1 MVNTKSDR
9 EEEHLLEL
17 LDAVG
22 RRSNVSQRHLADNL
36 GIALGLANS
45 YLKRCIRKGFIKIS
59 EAPANRYLYYLTPK
73 GFTEK
78 SRLTAK
84 YLSTSFAFY
93 RRAGQSCLKVYLKC
107 QSQGWRRVLLYGVS
121 DLAEIATLRAQEG
134 GVEIVGILDPS
145 ATRRRFAGVPVCRDR
160 RQAEQFD
167 VLVLTELRSPL
178 LSYERLLKEV
188 DEERVLIPDIL
199 RLE

>member
-1 MVNTKSDR
+1 MNTKADR
-9 EEEHLLEL
+9 EEERVLEL

-22 RRSNVSQRHLADNL
+22 KQSNVSQRHLANNM

-73 GFTEK
+73 GFAEK

-93 RRAGQSCLKVYLKC
+93 RRAGDSCMNVFNKC
-107 QSQGWRRVLLYGVS
+107 EERGWRTILLYGMS
-121 DLAEIATLRAQEG
+121 DLAEIATLRAQEQDIH
-134 GVEIVGILDPS
+134 IVGILDPH
-145 ATRRRFAGVPVCRDR
+145 TKRRRFAGVAVWHSLQQVEPYDGC
-160 RQAEQFD
+160 
-167 VLVLTELRSPL
+167 VLTDLNSPL
-178 LSYERLLKEV
+178 LSYEQLLKEV
-188 DEERVLIPDIL
+188 DKERLLIPDIL